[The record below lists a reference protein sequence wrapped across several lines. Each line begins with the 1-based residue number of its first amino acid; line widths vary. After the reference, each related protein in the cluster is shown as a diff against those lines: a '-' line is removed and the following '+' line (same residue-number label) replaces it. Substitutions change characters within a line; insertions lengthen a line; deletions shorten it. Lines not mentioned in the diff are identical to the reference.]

1 MSILSG
7 IENHVDEWLK
17 TAAKG
22 KPPYYRHRAAANELT
37 RRNTAITGTLE
48 FLDTCYSQ
56 IHENWLGAIDA
67 GYSKPSRENWR
78 WKRHLNL
85 SPQNKSP
92 ELRLERAIV
101 NACGENWS
109 NQMPTASGL
118 VGSAANKRAAVDLV
132 YRHDSETYSLIEL
145 KVNGDN
151 PLFAAI
157 EILIYGLLL
166 VWSRNNQEKL
176 GYDRQV
182 QPVLTANNVTL
193 VVLAPNVYY
202 EKFDLTNLASALN
215 DGLDLFGQQ
224 NDMELRFEFRR
235 LGMDYQ
241 PSLEP
246 ESIRSAIA
254 AGSRV
259 WGV

>member
-17 TAAKG
+17 TAPKG
-22 KPPYYRHRAAANELT
+22 KPPYYRHRTAANELT
-37 RRNTAITGTLE
+37 RRNTAITGTSE

-56 IHENWLGAIDA
+56 IHNNWLEAIDA

-118 VGSAANKRAAVDLV
+118 VGPAADKRAAVDLV

-166 VWSRNNQEKL
+166 VWSRNNQHEL
-176 GYDRQV
+176 GYDVQA
-182 QPVLTANNVTL
+182 QPVLAANNVTFG
-193 VVLAPNVYY
+193 VLAPSNYY
-202 EKFDLTNLASALN
+202 NDFDLTNFASTLN
-215 DGLDLFGQQ
+215 SSLDQFGQQ
-224 NDMELRFEFRR
+224 NKMTLGFEFRH
-235 LGMDYQ
+235 LG
-241 PSLEP
+241 P
-246 ESIRSAIA
+246 EISHNSKPECIRSAIA
-254 AGSRV
+254 SGSRI
-259 WGV
+259 WAP